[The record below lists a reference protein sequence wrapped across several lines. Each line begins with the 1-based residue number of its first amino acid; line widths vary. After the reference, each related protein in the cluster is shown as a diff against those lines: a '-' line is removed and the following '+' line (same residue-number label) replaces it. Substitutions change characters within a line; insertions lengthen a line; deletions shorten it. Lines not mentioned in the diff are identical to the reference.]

1 MRDLGSGGLVWRLLR
16 RELVVSLRKRTE
28 LANPLFFFLMVCA
41 LFPLGIGPSP
51 QILAGLAPGILWI
64 VALLAVLMA
73 SDGLF
78 KEDLDDGTLEQV
90 LLSPVPLY
98 LSALIKTLAHWLLTG
113 VPLTLLSPLL
123 ATMLS
128 MPAKG
133 IPALLVSLAC
143 GTLVLSFIAAVG
155 AALTVGLKRGGV
167 LLSLLVLPLFVP
179 VLIFG
184 SAAVQRSVQGLDS
197 SSPLALLA
205 ALALLFLALAP
216 LAIAGAL
223 RVSLDQ

>member
-1 MRDLGSGGLVWRLLR
+1 MKTLGPIELALRLLR
-16 RELVVSLRKRTE
+16 RELTVSLRRRTE
-28 LANPLFFFLMVCA
+28 LANPLFFFLIVCT
-41 LFPLGIGPSP
+41 LFPLGLGPSP
-51 QILAGLAPGILWI
+51 QILAELAPGILWI
-64 VALLAVLMA
+64 VALLSVLMA
-73 SDGLF
+73 SDALF
-78 KEDLDDGTLEQV
+78 KGDFDDGTLEQI

-98 LSALIKTLAHWLLTG
+98 TTVLMKTLAHWLLTG

-123 ATMLS
+123 ALMLQ
-128 MPAKG
+128 MPSEG
-133 IPALLVSLAC
+133 LGALLLSLGC
-143 GTLVLSFIAAVG
+143 GSLVLSFIAAIG

-184 SAAVQRSVQGLDS
+184 SAAVQRAVAGMDA

-205 ALALLFLALAP
+205 ALALFFLALAP
-216 LAIAGAL
+216 FAIGGAL